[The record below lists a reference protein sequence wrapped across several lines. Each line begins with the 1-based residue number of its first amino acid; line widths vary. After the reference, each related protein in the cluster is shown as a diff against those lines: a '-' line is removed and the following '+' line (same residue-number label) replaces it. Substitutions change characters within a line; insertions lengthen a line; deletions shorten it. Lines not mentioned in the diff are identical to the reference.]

1 MKKIVTLCMLLALWT
16 GAIAESLTSV
26 SYYNPALEGDNK
38 MTTTPDG
45 VEVPVLDGSET
56 DIAGGWYVISQNV
69 TFNQTLVITG
79 DVTLILADGASLNFE
94 QADGIPIEGTGILG
108 TSHSLTIYTQSI
120 GEDAGRLSI
129 QATQAGINVGSVSIN
144 GAVLDIWYNTAQSWA
159 TMIYGIFG
167 FNNLN
172 LTDAHVTISGPESGY
187 CIPCSSA
194 STNAQNA
201 ITRSTLTI
209 TGAADSGV
217 SFPVSYLTIADSKV
231 TTSGS
236 NNGIRVNVLEIR
248 NSEVTALGGGKD
260 AIFSAYGVSITDS
273 RVTATSQG
281 TSGFGIMC
289 DSGDMSIEGS
299 EVTCIGNRG
308 IHANGNA
315 FIKDATVE
323 CPASYIGIYASKNLT
338 IEGGKVTASGN
349 AIGVNASILNIEG
362 GKVEFTGG
370 DYGIRASS
378 LEIRNSEVTA
388 SSNKRAIHSESNVS
402 ITDSRVTATISED
415 GDCIWVNDG
424 DMTIEGGQV
433 EITGGN
439 YGICT
444 YGNVFIKGATVECSA
459 SDMGIYASKKL
470 TIEGGKVTAISN
482 YSSSISGKEITLG
495 WTRADDYI
503 KVSNFPQYASI
514 VANSTFVVEGTNTI
528 LNGSVSYH
536 PVHSDNPTILR
547 PCIVL
552 SDANDN
558 TSTIAEGAALTSDEQ
573 TIAVA
578 LDGRTLYKDGK
589 WNTLCL
595 PFDLYLNNSVLDGD
609 DVRLITLDYAKLSNG
624 TLTLDF
630 AWTNVIEAGVPYL
643 IKWENTGQ
651 HLTNPVFQG
660 VIPKSAA
667 PSDKAVVFDD
677 LIRFEGC
684 YSPVAITD
692 EEGDNTKLY
701 LGAGNT
707 LSYPSGPMT
716 IGSCRAY
723 FQLLGGHTAG
733 EPENA
738 ETDMQGIRA
747 FELNFGEEETGIEE
761 VNGDGLEVNGYG
773 LWVNGYGLEVN
784 GYGAGWCTL
793 DGRRLDG
800 KPTAK
805 GVYIRDGRKVIIK

>member
-323 CPASYIGIYASKNLT
+323 CPASYIGIYASKN
-338 IEGGKVTASGN
+338 
-349 AIGVNASILNIEG
+349 
-362 GKVEFTGG
+362 
-370 DYGIRASS
+370 
-378 LEIRNSEVTA
+378 
-388 SSNKRAIHSESNVS
+388 
-402 ITDSRVTATISED
+402 
-415 GDCIWVNDG
+415 
-424 DMTIEGGQV
+424 
-433 EITGGN
+433 
-439 YGICT
+439 
-444 YGNVFIKGATVECSA
+444 
-459 SDMGIYASKKL
+459 L